1 MSKVYHVFIGEE
13 IVEESSRL
21 SNDTQHLRNHDGFSR
36 GFPSRA
42 ESCLEC
48 KEGNY
53 KLAYL
58 VPDNYHPLSFLRKIC
73 RKVGKADSQII
84 YCYYEFGLALTIRLN
99 ELIKKWQKK
108 MRKKLNDEVHK
119 HFPPGT
125 TLATVR
131 IK

>member
-21 SNDTQHLRNHDGFSR
+21 SNDTQHLRNHDGFSVYQYC
-36 GFPSRA
+36 FPSRA

-58 VPDNYHPLSFLRKIC
+58 VPVSTEVMDVDNNALE
-73 RKVGKADSQII
+73 ADSQII